1 MIIFFMKRLL
11 LILILTLG
19 FQTSTKAD
27 DIRDFQIEGISLGD
41 NLLDHFNIEELKQQL
56 KKTNSTYTS
65 KKIKRTWFLIE
76 DYKTYKQIGVHYK
89 VDGSYEIVHVKG
101 TIIYNDINQC
111 YPKLKE
117 IVNDIEKQLPSAKKI
132 DKGKRKHSEFPK
144 TFITN
149 IFFKL
154 KIGQV
159 YLQCI
164 DWDKNTEKKYGWN
177 DHLSVELD
185 TPEFLKWLNN
195 EAYK

>member
-1 MIIFFMKRLL
+1 MKRLL
-11 LILILTLG
+11 LILILTLS
-19 FQTSTKAD
+19 FQTFAKAD
-27 DIRDFQIEGISLGD
+27 DISDFEIEGISLGD

-56 KKTNSTYTS
+56 KKTNTTYTS

-76 DYKTYKQIGVHYK
+76 DYKTYKQIGIHYK
-89 VDGSYEIVHVKG
+89 VDGSYEIVNISG
-101 TIIYNDINQC
+101 TIIYKDINQC
-111 YPKLKE
+111 NPQLKK

-132 DKGKRKHSEFPK
+132 DNGKGKDNKFPK

-149 IFFKL
+149 IVFKL
-154 KIGQV
+154 KIGQI
-159 YLQCI
+159 YLSCI

-185 TPEFLKWLNN
+185 TPEFLKWFNN